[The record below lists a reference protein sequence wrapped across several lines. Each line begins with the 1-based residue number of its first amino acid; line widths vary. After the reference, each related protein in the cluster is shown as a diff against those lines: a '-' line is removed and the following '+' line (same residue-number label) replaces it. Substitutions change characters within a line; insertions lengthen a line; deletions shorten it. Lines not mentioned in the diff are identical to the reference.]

1 VARGLDDAD
10 PAQDAPVV
18 LVASRDAERH
28 PELSRAWGP
37 SWSDDGARL
46 TVCVEAAPDSRMA
59 RNLEPG
65 SPVAAT
71 LSWLSSQSTTQVKG
85 TVIRLEAPT
94 PERRKLVEQHVAGFI
109 AEAATV
115 GVAEPIAR
123 TMVGTEVMT
132 VTIEISERFDD
143 TPGSSAHGAQ

>member
-1 VARGLDDAD
+1 VTRGLDVAD
-10 PAQDAPVV
+10 PALDAPVV
-18 LVASRDAERH
+18 LLASRDAEHH

-46 TVCVEAAPDSRMA
+46 TVCVEAAPESRMA

-85 TVIRLEAPT
+85 TVVHLEAPT
-94 PERRKLVEQHVAGFI
+94 PERRAVVEQHVAGFI
-109 AEAATV
+109 ADAATV
-115 GVAEPIAR
+115 GVTEPIAR
-123 TMVGTEVMT
+123 TMVGADLLT
-132 VTIEISERFDD
+132 VTVAIDD